1 VENDVQTNVR
11 VIQEY
16 DDEIDLRELFGVL
29 WAGKIKILAITAVFA
44 VASVIYALSVPNQY
58 KATALLAPAQ
68 SSGGGLSG
76 ALGQLGGLASLA
88 GVSIGGGES
97 SEAQIAQEIMKSW
110 SFIEGFIADNDL
122 AVEVFAAEGWSK
134 GSNTLKINDDAYD
147 VEKKEW
153 LIEDVDTGELRP
165 PTSWKLF
172 ESFSERLAVSEDKI
186 SGLVSV
192 SIEYY
197 SPQMA
202 KQWLDMYVAAINAH
216 MQQRQVAK
224 VTNNINYLQAQI
236 EKTAI
241 AEMQE
246 VFYTIIEEQIK
257 SKMLAEASPDYAFV
271 AVSPSMVPEE
281 KSQPKRALICILG
294 TLLGGMLSVLW
305 VLVIHYA
312 KIDEALLSK
321 RFKFDVIQSLVVSQ
335 YAQAVA
341 VVKAKLKK

>member
-1 VENDVQTNVR
+1 MQNDVQNDT
-11 VIQEY
+11 QY
-16 DDEIDLRELFGVL
+16 DDEIDLRELFMVL
-29 WAGKIKILAITAVFA
+29 WAGKIKIIAITALFA
-44 VASVIYALSVPNQY
+44 IASVIYALSVPNQY

-110 SFIEGFIADNDL
+110 SFIESFIADNDL

-134 GSNTLKINDDAYD
+134 GSNELQINDDVYD
-147 VEKKEW
+147 TQNKQWLVENEAG
-153 LIEDVDTGELRP
+153 VMGP
-165 PTSWKLF
+165 PSSWSLF
-172 ESFSERLAVSEDKI
+172 KAFSGRLAVSEDKK

-197 SPQMA
+197 SPQIA
-202 KQWLDMYVAAINAH
+202 KQWLDMYVSAVNAH

-236 EKTAI
+236 EKTSI
-241 AEMQE
+241 AEMRE
-246 VFYTIIEEQIK
+246 VFYTIIEEQTK
-257 SKMLAEASPDYAFV
+257 NKMVAEASPEYAFV

-294 TLLGGMLSVLW
+294 TLLGGMLSVLL
-305 VLVIHYA
+305 VLIMHYT
-312 KIDEALLSK
+312 
-321 RFKFDVIQSLVVSQ
+321 
-335 YAQAVA
+335 
-341 VVKAKLKK
+341 KKSD

>member
-1 VENDVQTNVR
+1 MKNNTLDEQLPNQF
-11 VIQEY
+11 

-29 WAGKIKILAITAVFA
+29 WAGRIKIIAITAVFA
-44 VASVIYALSVPNQY
+44 VASVVYALSVPNQY
-58 KATALLAPAQ
+58 KATALLSPAQ

-97 SEAQIAQEIMKSW
+97 SEAQVAQEIMKSW
-110 SFIEGFIADNDL
+110 NFIEGFIKSNDL
-122 AVEVFAAEGWSK
+122 AVEIYAAEGWSK
-134 GSNTLKINDDAYD
+134 SSNRLQINSDLYD
-147 VEKKEW
+147 ESNGQW
-153 LIEDVDTGELRP
+153 LVKNNETGELGP
-165 PTSWKLF
+165 PSSWNLFKRFLEKL
-172 ESFSERLAVSEDKI
+172 SVSEDKK

-197 SPQMA
+197 SPQIA
-202 KQWLDMYVAAINAH
+202 KHWLDLYVAAINGH
-216 MQQRQVAK
+216 MQERKMAE
-224 VTNNINYLQAQI
+224 VTRNITYLEAQI
-236 EKTAI
+236 KKTNI

-271 AVSPSMVPEE
+271 PVSPSMVPEE

-305 VLVIHYA
+305 VLVLHYGRA
-312 KIDEALLSK
+312 K
-321 RFKFDVIQSLVVSQ
+321 
-335 YAQAVA
+335 
-341 VVKAKLKK
+341 